1 MQVSNIGELGLYVH
15 VPFCSTTCD
24 FCAFY
29 QERPSKKGFEQY
41 FFALEKDFEAHPSSQ
56 EFSTVFIGGGTPGL
70 LSAEQIE
77 KLCGLIKGAGLNSNC
92 EWSVEVAPNE
102 INHEKVEALL
112 HGGVNRLSLG
122 VQTFN
127 QNFMN
132 ALGRNHDVSR
142 ALNAYELVR
151 NAGFSSVN
159 VDLLFGAPGQKLCD
173 WQDDLKKAVDL
184 EPDHISTY
192 CLTFEED
199 TALFAKLSEGKIRI
213 DADREAEFY
222 EWGWEYLPSQGFK
235 QYEVSNYAR
244 PGKECR
250 HNLNTWRMNNW
261 IGYGPSASSQY
272 GGKRWKNFA
281 NIDQWAKPLLTGEE
295 KGYEEFVELS
305 PVELARDAILFGLR
319 MNDGVSV
326 ELVASQFQ
334 VDHFLFENV
343 VQFLELLVKEGLAEK
358 RGQYYSLTQDGRIRC
373 DAIAAEIPEPLVS
386 PV

>member
-295 KGYEEFVELS
+295 KGYEEFLELS

-386 PV
+386 AV

>member
-281 NIDQWAKPLLTGEE
+281 NIDQWAKTLLSGEE

-386 PV
+386 AV

>member
-281 NIDQWAKPLLTGEE
+281 NIDQWAKTLLTGEE

-386 PV
+386 AV

>member
-1 MQVSNIGELGLYVH
+1 
-15 VPFCSTTCD
+15 
-24 FCAFY
+24 
-29 QERPSKKGFEQY
+29 
-41 FFALEKDFEAHPSSQ
+41 
-56 EFSTVFIGGGTPGL
+56 
-70 LSAEQIE
+70 
-77 KLCGLIKGAGLNSNC
+77 
-92 EWSVEVAPNE
+92 
-102 INHEKVEALL
+102 VEALL

-386 PV
+386 AV

>member
-192 CLTFEED
+192 CLSFQEY

-343 VQFLELLVKEGLAEK
+343 VQFLELLVK
-358 RGQYYSLTQDGRIRC
+358 
-373 DAIAAEIPEPLVS
+373 
-386 PV
+386 

>member
-295 KGYEEFVELS
+295 KGYEEFLELS

-358 RGQYYSLTQDGRIRC
+358 RGQYYSLNQDGRIRC

-386 PV
+386 AV